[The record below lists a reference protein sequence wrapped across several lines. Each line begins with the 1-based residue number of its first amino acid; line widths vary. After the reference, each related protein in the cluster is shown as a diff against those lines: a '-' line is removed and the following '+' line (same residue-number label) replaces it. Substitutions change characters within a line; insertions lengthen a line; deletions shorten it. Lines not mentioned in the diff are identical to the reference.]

1 MGWAIYEMIYKDID
15 YHCTH
20 TTPGLGIVDNTFGR
34 GVFILFTCGGNGNVE
49 YGLPWGY
56 RGLDVHYSRI
66 WATFPAR
73 AYIDILHAYTAWTLK
88 RKEEKLSILPNHA
101 HSLSTFIVAQVRIV
115 HSKHNRI
122 STFPQTSVPSYISQ
136 GIL

>member
-1 MGWAIYEMIYKDID
+1 MGWAIYEMIHKDID
-15 YHCTH
+15 YIH
-20 TTPGLGIVDNTFGR
+20 TTPGLGFVDNTFGR

-49 YGLPWGY
+49 YDLPWGY

-73 AYIDILHAYTAWTLK
+73 AYIHILHTYTAWTLK

-101 HSLSTFIVAQVRIV
+101 HSLSTFIVARVQ
-115 HSKHNRI
+115 
-122 STFPQTSVPSYISQ
+122 
-136 GIL
+136 